1 MIPFIVNGSCNDNRQ
16 DTEAKKDL
24 LFPEMWMTSKIF
36 TRAAANLF
44 FLIDFLTIFSF
55 LLFLLLFLYPCFL
68 CLFVCLFFEIKNIY
82 SDTHSTMRTGE
93 WWKNFT
99 WPTSGNKTTFFGL
112 TLTFLQ
118 QRLSPWHRLYFTKR
132 FQWGFWRFQGKFV
145 LYSTSQYQES
155 K

>member
-16 DTEAKKDL
+16 DTEAKKNL

-68 CLFVCLFFEIKNIY
+68 CLFVCFLKSKIYILIHIQQCGRVSDEKISPGQLPETRLLFWP
-82 SDTHSTMRTGE
+82 DV
-93 WWKNFT
+93 NFF
-99 WPTSGNKTTFFGL
+99 TTATLPL
-112 TLTFLQ
+112 TQIIFHQAISMGILKISRKICSLFYISVS
-118 QRLSPWHRLYFTKR
+118 RI
-132 FQWGFWRFQGKFV
+132 
-145 LYSTSQYQES
+145 
-155 K
+155 

>member
-55 LLFLLLFLYPCFL
+55 LLFLLLFCILVFYA
-68 CLFVCLFFEIKNIY
+68 CLFVFWNQKYIFWYTFNNADGWVMKKFHLANFRKQDYFFWPDVNFFTTATLPLTQIIFPQAISMGILKISRKICSLFYISVSRI
-82 SDTHSTMRTGE
+82 
-93 WWKNFT
+93 
-99 WPTSGNKTTFFGL
+99 
-112 TLTFLQ
+112 
-118 QRLSPWHRLYFTKR
+118 
-132 FQWGFWRFQGKFV
+132 
-145 LYSTSQYQES
+145 
-155 K
+155 